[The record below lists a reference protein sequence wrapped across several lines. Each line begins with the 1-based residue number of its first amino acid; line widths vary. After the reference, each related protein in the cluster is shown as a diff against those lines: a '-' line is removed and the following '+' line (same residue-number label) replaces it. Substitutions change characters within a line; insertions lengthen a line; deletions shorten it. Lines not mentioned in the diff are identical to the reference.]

1 MKIEFFLFICQIEFS
16 TIKLKMGNKGGKNKK
31 NPSASGSENLK
42 PLVKPAKNPQLV
54 NADYAFLTAQTGLSQ
69 PEIKNVFDQF
79 MANNPDGKLD
89 KQEFVRLYSKLRPE
103 PPEIL
108 DEISIFIFRAF
119 DDDNNGYINFNEFMI
134 AYA

>member
-1 MKIEFFLFICQIEFS
+1 
-16 TIKLKMGNKGGKNKK
+16 MGNKGGKNKK
-31 NPSASGSENLK
+31 NPSSTASDNLK
-42 PLVKPAKNPQLV
+42 PLVKPAKNPELV

-89 KQEFVRLYSKLRPE
+89 RQEFVRLYSKLRPE
-103 PPEIL
+103 SPELL

-119 DDDNNGYINFNEFMI
+119 DEDNNGYINFNEFMI